1 MAESPFPSS
10 DRRSQ
15 GEMVWF
21 NSAKDVGLIET
32 DTGERLRV
40 PGTGFRSGSKPK
52 GRCAGQAVTFRAT
65 GSGDT
70 ASAEDVAFVSED
82 APRRA
87 RIRRSGAR

>member
-1 MAESPFPSS
+1 MAESPSPSN
-10 DRRSQ
+10 DRRSE

-32 DTGERLRV
+32 TDGERLRV
-40 PGTGFRSGSKPK
+40 PGTAFRNGSKPK
-52 GRCAGQAVTFRAT
+52 GRCAGQAVTFLAT
-65 GSGDT
+65 GTGAT